1 MVFVSFGAGCAKG
14 GTAPLGSDGSTP
26 PIDAATSDSA
36 TNDGATHD
44 GAMNDGAVNDGATPD
59 GGGCTTASDCDDGDA
74 CNGTESCTAG
84 RCAPGTAVSCDDFI
98 SCTADTCN
106 ASDGACSHTP
116 DDSVC
121 SDGLMC
127 DPTDGCI
134 PRPPCLADADCD
146 DGAMCNGVETC
157 DPAIGCLLGTAPSC
171 DDGFACT
178 SDSCDAATDACV
190 HTPSASSCD
199 DGLVCDGVEACD
211 PSAPGANAA
220 GCVTSAPP
228 VCNDGIAC
236 TVDSCSE
243 AAGGCTTSLSDS
255 ACDDG
260 RFCNG
265 VEHCTATGCAAGTP
279 PSCDDGIGCT
289 TGRCDA
295 PSDVCVQTGSD
306 AFCTD
311 SVACN
316 GVERCDA
323 SGATSGTG
331 CVAGTPVNCNDG
343 VACTVDSCTGSGT
356 CVHVGTDADGD
367 GYIAAGCGAGNDCN
381 DSAAAVHP
389 GATEV
394 CDGLDN
400 NCSGVVDDGP
410 TMQCALGSAPRACTT
425 SCGSAGTRACNA
437 ACALG
442 SCYGSEVCNGC
453 DDDGVGGPDNGF
465 LCVQGTTTSCT
476 TACGTAGTHACTAS
490 CSGYTTCAAPSEICG
505 NGCDDNANGVTDEG
519 CGPSNDT
526 CGGAIALRMTGMGTT
541 VSGTTVG
548 STNQSGCGSG
558 GDVYYS
564 FTLTQREVVYLDT
577 ETASYDTEIAI
588 ASGCSGNIWCDDDSC
603 FGTRS
608 QLVQVLNPGTYYA
621 VVSGFGGTTGTFT
634 LRFQH
639 LPTGNGT
646 PIVLSHPAT
655 GGTRTGTTSGT
666 GTLAETCTSASGPE
680 QMYYF
685 TTCSYT
691 GGAFS
696 ASTCTGTS
704 YDTVLQFRDATS
716 GTNTCN
722 DDSCGLQSSISGT
735 VSSGAGLRAVYV
747 DGYSGAGSYTLT
759 YTMP

>member
-1 MVFVSFGAGCAKG
+1 LVFVSFGAGCAKG

-59 GGGCTTASDCDDGDA
+59 GGGCTTASDCDDG
-74 CNGTESCTAG
+74 
-84 RCAPGTAVSCDDFI
+84 
-98 SCTADTCN
+98 
-106 ASDGACSHTP
+106 
-116 DDSVC
+116 
-121 SDGLMC
+121 
-127 DPTDGCI
+127 
-134 PRPPCLADADCD
+134 
-146 DGAMCNGVETC
+146 
-157 DPAIGCLLGTAPSC
+157 
-171 DDGFACT
+171 
-178 SDSCDAATDACV
+178 
-190 HTPSASSCD
+190 
-199 DGLVCDGVEACD
+199 LVCDGEEACD

-331 CVAGTPVNCNDG
+331 CVAGTPVDCDDGVACTADSCTGSGTCVHVGTDADGDGYIAAGCGAGNDCNDG
-343 VACTVDSCTGSGT
+343 VACTADSCTGSGT

-400 NCSGVVDDGP
+400 NCNGVVDDGP

-548 STNQSGCGSG
+548 STNQSGCGGG

-588 ASGCSGNIWCDDDSC
+588 ASGCSGNIGCNDDSC
-603 FGTRS
+603 FGLRS
-608 QLVQVLNPGTYYA
+608 QLVRVLDPGTYYA

-747 DGYSGAGSYTLT
+747 DGFSGAGSYTLT